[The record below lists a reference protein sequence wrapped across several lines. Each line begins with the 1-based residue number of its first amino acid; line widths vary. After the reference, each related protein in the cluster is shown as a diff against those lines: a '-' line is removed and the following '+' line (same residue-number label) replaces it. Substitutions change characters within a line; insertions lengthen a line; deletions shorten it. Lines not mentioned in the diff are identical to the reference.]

1 MMITGRNLYD
11 DYDPDAFDETS
22 EELAYRFPS
31 SYTLPDLDADDPITR

>member
-1 MMITGRNLYD
+1 MISGANLYD

-31 SYTLPDLDADDPITR
+31 GYLSPEADLDDPINR